1 MSERPWMKY
10 YPSDWRG
17 DPALRMCSLAARG
30 LWIEMIGLMH
40 ESSTPGHLL
49 LNARSPNIV
58 QLANLVGADNKTVG
72 RMLKEL
78 EDAAVF
84 SRTDKGV
91 IFSRRMV
98 RDHRKSLA
106 GKEAIARR
114 WGETTPIGNEDR
126 APNSRPIRSD
136 GRSEDRKPIT
146 HARAR
151 SRTRS
156 QSPDSKQQ
164 RELDGVS
171 CPSTST
177 RMPRRGDPPS
187 EWLQLVP
194 DRGTHDDGATHAV
207 VGGYSL
213 SIAAEALCEAA
224 GINDA
229 HWRGDWQILI
239 AWMAG
244 GFDLHERIL
253 PVIRQVASRPGYRPP
268 TKLKYF
274 DAAVREQRGSR

>member
-1 MSERPWMKY
+1 MKY

-49 LNARSPNIV
+49 LNARSPNTA
-58 QLANLVGADNKTVG
+58 QLASLVGADIKTVG
-72 RMLKEL
+72 KTIQEL

-84 SRTDKGV
+84 SRTDEGV

-114 WGETTPIGNEDR
+114 WGGETAPISNEDR
-126 APNSRPIRSD
+126 APNSAPIRSD

-151 SRTRS
+151 SRTIS
-156 QSPDSKQQ
+156 QKVSKQQ
-164 RELDGVS
+164 RELDGVRQ
-171 CPSTST
+171 PSAPT
-177 RMPRRGDPPS
+177 RMPCRGDPPS

-194 DRGTHDDGATHAV
+194 DRGVHDDGATHAV

-213 SIAAEALCEAA
+213 SIAAEAVCDAA

-229 HWRGDWQILI
+229 HWRGDWQFII
-239 AWMAG
+239 AWMAD

-253 PVIRQVASRPGYRPP
+253 PVIRQVASRPGYRPA

-274 DAAVREQRGSR
+274 DGAIREQRGSR

>member
-1 MSERPWMKY
+1 
-10 YPSDWRG
+10 
-17 DPALRMCSLAARG
+17 
-30 LWIEMIGLMH
+30 MIGLMH

-229 HWRGDWQILI
+229 PLAWRLADPDRLDGRRLRPARTDPAGHTPGSEPTRLPAADQAQILRCRHPRAEGI
-239 AWMAG
+239 TMITAARRCATG
-244 GFDLHERIL
+244 
-253 PVIRQVASRPGYRPP
+253 PP
-268 TKLKYF
+268 L
-274 DAAVREQRGSR
+274 AAVQLLGTTTN